1 MEFFMT
7 LLIALNI
14 FVSIS
19 AFAFMWLC
27 KKNNQK
33 NFYIGFFMF
42 ISYQVYFI
50 NYKSLTPLTIPI
62 SAFFIAFYV
71 YMLKSQILRI
81 KKFHFYMLKNQILQ
95 IKEIKRQEKIK
106 GFYESHKK
114 YAIKPKKKKP

>member
-27 KKNNQK
+27 KNNNQR
-33 NFYIGFFMF
+33 NFYVGFFMF
-42 ISYQVYFI
+42 IFYQVYFI
-50 NYKSLTPLTIPI
+50 NYKAFYLFTILI
-62 SAFFIAFYV
+62 TIFFIAVYV
-71 YMLKSQILRI
+71 
-81 KKFHFYMLKNQILQ
+81 YMLKNQILHL
-95 IKEIKRQEKIK
+95 KKIKRHEQIK

>member
-1 MEFFMT
+1 MI

-14 FVSIS
+14 FVSIL

-27 KKNNQK
+27 KNNNQR
-33 NFYIGFFMF
+33 NFYVGFFMF

-50 NYKSLTPLTIPI
+50 NCKSLTLLTMPI
-62 SAFFIAFYV
+62 SIFFIAVYV
-71 YMLKSQILRI
+71 
-81 KKFHFYMLKNQILQ
+81 YMLKNQILQ

-106 GFYESHKK
+106 GFHESHKK

>member
-1 MEFFMT
+1 MT

-27 KKNNQK
+27 KNNNQR

-42 ISYQVYFI
+42 ISYQIYFI
-50 NYKSLTPLTIPI
+50 NYKESYLLTITI
-62 SAFFIAFYV
+62 SIFFIVFYV
-71 YMLKSQILRI
+71 YILKKI
-81 KKFHFYMLKNQILQ
+81 ILQ
-95 IKEIKRQEKIK
+95 IKEIKRYERIK